1 MPLNLTL
8 CTADDPVMSM
18 SICLLV
24 GTLSGTAAGIFL
36 GTVTGNH
43 APYIAM
49 GTAIGSAIGT
59 AIGAGLHHRLR
70 DGVGVGNGGRPV
82 QRRDLPRARS
92 RRR

>member
-1 MPLNLTL
+1 
-8 CTADDPVMSM
+8 MSM

-24 GTLSGTAAGIFL
+24 GTLSGTAADIFL

-49 GTAIGSAIGT
+49 GTAMGSAIGT
-59 AIGAGLHHRLR
+59 AIGAGLQHRLR
-70 DGVGVGNGGRPV
+70 DGVVVGGGNGDRPV